1 LSHEQRLA
9 QQNVERRARSAI
21 QQMENTFPT
30 IHLSEI
36 QAENALKNFLLV
48 QDKYSQGLVNITD
61 LLSAQNESFVANQ
74 AQAATTYAFLLDMV
88 EFQRSMSW
96 FEDVKTP
103 AEHEE
108 FLRIIEELMTSDE
121 EQQQ

>member
-1 LSHEQRLA
+1 
-9 QQNVERRARSAI
+9 VERRARSSI
-21 QQMENTFPT
+21 QQMQNTFPT
-30 IHLSEI
+30 IRLGEI

-61 LLSAQNESFVANQ
+61 LLSAQNESFIASQ
-74 AQAATTYAFLLDMV
+74 AEAATTYTFLLDMV
-88 EFQRSMSW
+88 GFQRAISW

-103 AEHEE
+103 EEQAE
-108 FLRIIEELMTSDE
+108 FLRLIETMMTSDE